1 MPQKRKRRTEILL
14 FQVPQPPPHQH
25 RPRLHL
31 CLVHLLVQAHPV
43 WITLL
48 PVQAL
53 PLVKIALIFSW
64 NQYDL
69 LTSRKKICYY
79 YYSFFYFFRENN
91 IEIISGSTSAST
103 SAGTGNR
110 QSPSSAEIQ
119 QMARMEAD
127 SAEEDDDIEA
137 SLGLDER
144 NYDERVGEGNRMR

>member
-1 MPQKRKRRTEILL
+1 M
-14 FQVPQPPPHQH
+14 
-25 RPRLHL
+25 
-31 CLVHLLVQAHPV
+31 
-43 WITLL
+43 
-48 PVQAL
+48 
-53 PLVKIALIFSW
+53 
-64 NQYDL
+64 
-69 LTSRKKICYY
+69 TSRKKICYY

>member
-1 MPQKRKRRTEILL
+1 M
-14 FQVPQPPPHQH
+14 V
-25 RPRLHL
+25 
-31 CLVHLLVQAHPV
+31 
-43 WITLL
+43 
-48 PVQAL
+48 
-53 PLVKIALIFSW
+53 
-64 NQYDL
+64 D
-69 LTSRKKICYY
+69 
-79 YYSFFYFFRENN
+79 FFRENN

-103 SAGTGNR
+103 STGTGNR